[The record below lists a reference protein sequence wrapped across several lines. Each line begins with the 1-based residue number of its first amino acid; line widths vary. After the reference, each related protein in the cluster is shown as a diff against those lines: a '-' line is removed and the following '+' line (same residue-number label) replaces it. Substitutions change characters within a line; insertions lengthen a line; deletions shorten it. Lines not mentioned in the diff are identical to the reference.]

1 MGVLH
6 MVGVE
11 ENGDRAVILRKNL
24 HISAKCPTGQA
35 PWEPWIGLKSPGVN
49 PVDFKVFLRKT
60 LDAPAGAGAN
70 SACYIWSVSKRM
82 VTGPSFWEK
91 TCISAPNSPC
101 STWKPRARQASIK
114 PS

>member
-70 SACYIWSVSKRM
+70 SACYIWSVSK
-82 VTGPSFWEK
+82 S
-91 TCISAPNSPC
+91 SSPVWGSVMGAAGKRPWMAVPKD
-101 STWKPRARQASIK
+101 STICPLS
-114 PS
+114 